1 MIIQRIRSR
10 NVLKYDELSIDLAE
24 RGLIAISGR
33 NESGKSSIGEIVCFA
48 LFGRTFSVP
57 PDEMNKVIRWGQDDC
72 SVTLDFSVDDRD
84 FTLSRSLDVDGN
96 HGVRLALRN
105 DPDNAIARGT
115 QGVAEALLRIIGFE
129 YEEFVESFYLA
140 QREITTPHPHSQAV
154 KIMAGLAPLERV
166 MSDLSDEIDE
176 RQELLAEITTEWDA
190 VDGDVKALG
199 IQTGRLPQLENEHRM
214 ASEKRK
220 QLSGLSGDIKRGID
234 ACPSDTHQLETAQR
248 DRLKARVLRVVSLVA
263 AVALGG
269 LWALL
274 YFAAE
279 SSQAAVAQDLLGTYV
294 PVWSDDQAHWIG
306 ILAVAL
312 VVAFIV
318 LWIRLLGLRKRIEML
333 RERLCQ
339 LGAAFGQARQF
350 SVGDTATSVEPGG
363 ETAAAVP
370 LDLAADA
377 NAPTRPERAK
387 YEALR
392 GSLDRGESVVPEAQ
406 SYGESELD
414 WLNFVGARL
423 DHQIAKLDEAI
434 ADERARLQEAAD
446 LTEVLNG
453 LGGKRDQLEERI
465 GDRQRGLELLT
476 SAIAHLSNKFN
487 RDMKQ
492 LAGRMLPL
500 FSDGRYQHLRIDEDL
515 TVQVFSS
522 EKLGFMDLD
531 EVSSGTQRQI
541 MLALR
546 LALSKKLMSR
556 RVRGKQFAFLDE
568 PFAFFDQ
575 ERTRRALQA
584 LSNLGDDISQV
595 WIVAQDFPEGC
606 EVDFDTTICCDGTS
620 NTLQVAT

>member
-10 NVLKYDELSIDLAE
+10 NVLKYTELSIDLSE

-33 NESGKSSIGEIVCFA
+33 NESGKSSIGETVCFA

-57 PDEMNKVIRWGQDDC
+57 PDEINKVIRWGQDDC
-72 SVTLDFSVDDRD
+72 SVTLDFSVDDRN
-84 FTLSRSLDVDGN
+84 FTLSRSLDLDGN
-96 HGVRLALRN
+96 QGAKLALQD
-105 DPDNAIARGT
+105 DPDRALARGV
-115 QGVAEALLRIIGFE
+115 QEVAEALFRIIGFE
-129 YEEFVESFYLA
+129 YEEFIESFYLA

-154 KIMAGLAPLERV
+154 KIMAGVAPLEHV
-166 MSDLSDEIDE
+166 MSELSGEIDE
-176 RQELLAEITTEWDA
+176 RQELLGEICTEWDA
-190 VDGDVKALG
+190 VDQDVRALG
-199 IQTGRLPQLENEHRM
+199 IQPGRLPQLEEEHRV
-214 ASEKRK
+214 ASQRLGQVTE
-220 QLSGLSGDIKRGID
+220 LSGDIKGGLD
-234 ACPSDTHQLETAQR
+234 ECPKDTSQLQGAQR
-248 DRLKARVLRVVSLVA
+248 DERKAKVLRVVSIVA
-263 AVALGG
+263 ALLLGG

-274 YFAAE
+274 HFAAE
-279 SSQAAVAQDLLGTYV
+279 SSQAAGARDLLGTYV

-306 ILAVAL
+306 ILALAL
-312 VVAFIV
+312 VGVFAA
-318 LWIRLLGLRKRIEML
+318 LWVSAIGARKRIVMM

-339 LGAAFGQARQF
+339 LGAALGRAREF
-350 SVGDTATSVEPGG
+350 TIGHESAAE
-363 ETAAAVP
+363 AAVP
-370 LDLAADA
+370 LDLTSETD
-377 NAPTRPERAK
+377 PPVRPEHAE

-392 GSLDRGESVVPEAQ
+392 GSLDRGESVVPKVQAYCEGELGWLGFIAQ
-406 SYGESELD
+406 HLGSQL
-414 WLNFVGARL
+414 
-423 DHQIAKLDEAI
+423 AKLTDAVDE
-434 ADERARLQEAAD
+434 ERTRLQEATD

-453 LGGKRDQLEERI
+453 LRVKRDEVEERI
-465 GDRQRGLELLT
+465 ADRQRGLELLT
-476 SAIAHLSNKFN
+476 SAIADLSNKFN

-500 FSDGRYQHLRIDEDL
+500 FSDGRYQHLRIDEGL

-606 EVDFDTTICCDGTS
+606 EAHFDTTICCDGTS
-620 NTLQVAT
+620 NTLQVVT